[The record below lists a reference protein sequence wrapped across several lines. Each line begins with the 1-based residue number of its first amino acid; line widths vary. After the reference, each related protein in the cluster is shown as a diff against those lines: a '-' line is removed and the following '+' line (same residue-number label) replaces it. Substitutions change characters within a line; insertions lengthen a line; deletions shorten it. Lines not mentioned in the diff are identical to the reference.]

1 MVMLDNGMVAP
12 APNGNDPIVTLGL
25 QEMDPSFDDYLVAS
39 SVSSK
44 GRHDDSGG
52 AERRG
57 EPANSCHCQ
66 WMFK

>member
-1 MVMLDNGMVAP
+1 
-12 APNGNDPIVTLGL
+12 
-25 QEMDPSFDDYLVAS
+25 MDPSFDDYLVAS

-44 GRHDDSGG
+44 GRRDDSGG